1 MLGELERF
9 RKRRSSV
16 DAIAMGLSAGLLVN
30 TRPFEGTLFCGA
42 VFAVAT
48 FRARKALWERATVTR
63 QLLPLGVVLAGVAGW
78 MMYYNHQTTGS
89 CWLSAYVAG
98 YRTYT
103 EAPALLWQAPRQ
115 GLHYNHPV
123 MEALYAGWEM
133 DHYRQWLSWGGAVK
147 ETGAKLLMFWAFFL
161 RPALTIPAAV
171 FLWRNRRRWKR
182 GLTLVAGAAVLGMLV
197 ETWFNPHYI
206 AQMAGL
212 VILVTILGLQE
223 LRRMGP
229 AGLFLSRTL
238 PCLAAV
244 TVAVVVSPCVFSMR
258 FGGQR
263 QAGWYLTD
271 AGLPERAR
279 VVEGL
284 KRQMGKHLVFVR
296 YAPDHFCHVEWV
308 WNEADLDG
316 ARIVWARDL
325 GPESDARLARDFP
338 GRSVWLV
345 EPDMKAPAARPYQPQ
360 RD

>member
-1 MLGELERF
+1 
-9 RKRRSSV
+9 
-16 DAIAMGLSAGLLVN
+16 
-30 TRPFEGTLFCGA
+30 
-42 VFAVAT
+42 
-48 FRARKALWERATVTR
+48 
-63 QLLPLGVVLAGVAGW
+63 
-78 MMYYNHQTTGS
+78 
-89 CWLSAYVAG
+89 
-98 YRTYT
+98 
-103 EAPALLWQAPRQ
+103 
-115 GLHYNHPV
+115 
-123 MEALYAGWEM
+123 
-133 DHYRQWLSWGGAVK
+133 
-147 ETGAKLLMFWAFFL
+147 
-161 RPALTIPAAV
+161 
-171 FLWRNRRRWKR
+171 
-182 GLTLVAGAAVLGMLV
+182 
-197 ETWFNPHYI
+197 
-206 AQMAGL
+206 
-212 VILVTILGLQE
+212 
-223 LRRMGP
+223 
-229 AGLFLSRTL
+229 
-238 PCLAAV
+238 
-244 TVAVVVSPCVFSMR
+244 MR